1 MVEEEKREG
10 QQEIGGEAMDLPPA
24 QENQETMEELITQH
38 GLENVHRGK
47 VVEGVIIDS
56 TDDGWLVDIGFKC
69 EGFLPKREWTHRILV
84 DDDSDP
90 SVGDRVR
97 AEVTRV
103 VHGEESQVLLSR
115 WRLLFDERWN
125 DLENALKSNETI
137 KVVGLRK
144 VKGGLVVNAY
154 GLEGFIPISHL
165 AEEGKMINPSKF
177 INQEI
182 EVKLLEKDRRKR
194 RLIFSRR
201 LILEQEMANRK
212 KEFFEN
218 VKVGDILEGVVTSI
232 TSFGVFVDL
241 GPIEGLV
248 HISELSWS
256 KNVKPRDIVK
266 KGSKVKVK
274 VLSVDPEQ
282 EKISLSIKQTEPDPW
297 EVVGQEVKP
306 GDRLSGRVTNTVDF
320 GAFVEIKPG
329 VEGLIHISDISWGH
343 IDHPRE
349 VLKKGQ
355 EIEVQVLDVD
365 VEQKRISLGYKQLHD
380 PWETVAE
387 RYQPGQDVTVKVV
400 KIVDFGAFVEIEKG
414 VEGLIHI
421 SQISKSHVSDVSK
434 VLKRDDEIR
443 ARVLEVDPKE
453 KRIRLS
459 IKALEEEE
467 EKQHQQGERDK
478 KEEKEGKEAQ
488 APRESKNS
496 HQAQESEE
504 GMVTIGDVLKGQLKV

>member
-1 MVEEEKREG
+1 MVEEERREG
-10 QQEIGGEAMDLPPA
+10 QREIGGEAIDLPPA

-56 TDDGWLVDIGFKC
+56 NDDGWLVDIGFKC

-84 DDDSDP
+84 DDDREP
-90 SVGDRVR
+90 NAGDKVR

-125 DLENALKSNETI
+125 DLENALKNGETI

-144 VKGGLVVNAY
+144 VKGGLVVNAC

-201 LILEQEMANRK
+201 LILEQEMTNRK
-212 KEFFEN
+212 KEFFQN
-218 VKVGDILEGVVTSI
+218 LKVGDVLEGVVTSI

-274 VLSVDPEQ
+274 VLSVDTEQ
-282 EKISLSIKQTEPDPW
+282 EKVSLSIKQTEPDPW

-306 GDRLSGRVTNTVDF
+306 GDRIVGRVTNTVDF

-365 VEQKRISLGYKQLHD
+365 AEQKRISLGYKQLHD

-400 KIVDFGAFVEIEKG
+400 KVVDFGAFVEIEKG
-414 VEGLIHI
+414 IEGLIHI
-421 SQISKSHVSDVSK
+421 SQISKRHVSDVSK
-434 VLKRDDEIR
+434 VLKKDDEIK

-459 IKALEEEE
+459 IKALEEED
-467 EKQHQQGERDK
+467 EKQYQQEEHDK
-478 KEEKEGKEAQ
+478 KEEKETH
-488 APRESKNS
+488 APKESKNS
-496 HQAQESEE
+496 HQTQESEE

>member
-1 MVEEEKREG
+1 
-10 QQEIGGEAMDLPPA
+10 
-24 QENQETMEELITQH
+24 
-38 GLENVHRGK
+38 
-47 VVEGVIIDS
+47 
-56 TDDGWLVDIGFKC
+56 
-69 EGFLPKREWTHRILV
+69 
-84 DDDSDP
+84 
-90 SVGDRVR
+90 
-97 AEVTRV
+97 
-103 VHGEESQVLLSR
+103 
-115 WRLLFDERWN
+115 
-125 DLENALKSNETI
+125 
-137 KVVGLRK
+137 
-144 VKGGLVVNAY
+144 
-154 GLEGFIPISHL
+154 
-165 AEEGKMINPSKF
+165 
-177 INQEI
+177 
-182 EVKLLEKDRRKR
+182 
-194 RLIFSRR
+194 
-201 LILEQEMANRK
+201 
-212 KEFFEN
+212 
-218 VKVGDILEGVVTSI
+218 
-232 TSFGVFVDL
+232 
-241 GPIEGLV
+241 
-248 HISELSWS
+248 
-256 KNVKPRDIVK
+256 
-266 KGSKVKVK
+266 
-274 VLSVDPEQ
+274 
-282 EKISLSIKQTEPDPW
+282 
-297 EVVGQEVKP
+297 
-306 GDRLSGRVTNTVDF
+306 VTNTVDF

-478 KEEKEGKEAQ
+478 KDEKEGKEGKEAQ